1 MQNTELKLEE
11 LNKYYITPE
20 YSKKNEKLFFEVID
34 NALKDNLK
42 IIQFRSKNIS
52 KELYKKIALKISDKC
67 ENNKALFII
76 NGYENYNKDISCRGI
91 QFTAKDITNLD
102 FSKIHKNNYFFGSCH
117 NENEVDICNRNNFDL
132 ILLSPVKDTKDK
144 SGFGWKRFKE
154 LASRSST
161 PVFALG
167 GLNFEKDI
175 HEVEEKG
182 GRGIAA
188 TSYFYDLY
196 QDR

>member
-52 KELYKKIALKISDKC
+52 KELYKKIASKISDKC

-76 NGYENYNKDISCRGI
+76 NGC
-91 QFTAKDITNLD
+91 
-102 FSKIHKNNYFFGSCH
+102 
-117 NENEVDICNRNNFDL
+117 
-132 ILLSPVKDTKDK
+132 LL
-144 SGFGWKRFKE
+144 
-154 LASRSST
+154 
-161 PVFALG
+161 
-167 GLNFEKDI
+167 
-175 HEVEEKG
+175 
-182 GRGIAA
+182 
-188 TSYFYDLY
+188 
-196 QDR
+196 